1 MSASGEP
8 AARMEN
14 DMGADMINRG
24 LARTTERVPF
34 NDLTFQWREIAAD
47 VRRDIEGLFERS
59 AFSAGPYV
67 QAFEEEIAGYLGVK
81 HAIAVNSGTSALH
94 LATLAAKLGPGDEVL
109 VPSHTFIATLWGL
122 LYAGVTPV
130 LCDVDEATGTIDVA
144 DAQRR
149 VTSRTKAIIPV
160 HLYGQ
165 PADMTGV
172 MQLAARFGLKV
183 IEDNA
188 QGIGARWNNMA
199 LGTIGELGCFSF
211 YPGKNLGAA
220 GEAGLVVTNDAAL
233 AARVRSLS
241 NHGQRE
247 RYVHTEIGYNYR
259 MDGLQGLILS
269 HKLKRLDAWTA
280 RRKQLA
286 ERFRSGLAGL
296 PVEIPVVRHGDHVWH
311 LFVVRTP
318 RRDELR
324 EHLARANIETGLHY
338 PIPCH
343 RQTCLQHLQMDPDS
357 YPQSD
362 RWARELLSLPLFYGM
377 TDAQAD
383 HVIDTVYQFF
393 QSRGP
398 AGFTD
403 AGEKMSTNQLARV

>member
-1 MSASGEP
+1 MEKDMDADITNLAVAR
-8 AARMEN
+8 AA
-14 DMGADMINRG
+14 
-24 LARTTERVPF
+24 ERVPF

-47 VRRDIEGLFERS
+47 VRVDLEALFQRS
-59 AFSAGPYV
+59 AFSAGPFV
-67 QAFEEEIAGYLGVK
+67 QAFEEEIATYLGAG

-94 LATLAAKLGPGDEVL
+94 LATLAAGIGPGDEVL

-122 LYAGVTPV
+122 LYAGATPV
-130 LCDVDEATGTIDVA
+130 LCDVDEATATIDVA
-144 DAQRR
+144 DARR
-149 VTSRTKAIIPV
+149 RLTRRTKAIIPV

-172 MQLAARFGLKV
+172 VQLAERFGLKV

-188 QGIGARWNNMA
+188 QAIGARWKNA
-199 LGTIGELGCFSF
+199 QLGTIGDLGCFSF

-220 GEAGLVVTNDAAL
+220 GEGGLVVTNDAAL

-247 RYVHTEIGYNYR
+247 RYVHTELGFNYR

-280 RRKQLA
+280 RRRQLA
-286 ERFRSGLAGL
+286 ERLRAGLAGL
-296 PVEIPVVRHGDHVWH
+296 PLEVPTVRHGDHVWH

-318 RRDELR
+318 RREELR
-324 EHLARANIETGLHY
+324 EYLARANVETGLHY

-343 RQTCLQHLQMDPDS
+343 RQPCLQHLEMDRTS

-362 RWARELLSLPLFYGM
+362 RWTRELLSLPLFYGM

-383 HVIDTVYQFF
+383 RVISSIQHFF
-393 QSRGP
+393 QSRG
-398 AGFTD
+398 AG
-403 AGEKMSTNQLARV
+403 RVQAYRQANAN

>member
-241 NHGQRE
+241 NHGQR
-247 RYVHTEIGYNYR
+247 
-259 MDGLQGLILS
+259 
-269 HKLKRLDAWTA
+269 
-280 RRKQLA
+280 
-286 ERFRSGLAGL
+286 
-296 PVEIPVVRHGDHVWH
+296 
-311 LFVVRTP
+311 
-318 RRDELR
+318 
-324 EHLARANIETGLHY
+324 
-338 PIPCH
+338 
-343 RQTCLQHLQMDPDS
+343 
-357 YPQSD
+357 
-362 RWARELLSLPLFYGM
+362 
-377 TDAQAD
+377 
-383 HVIDTVYQFF
+383 
-393 QSRGP
+393 
-398 AGFTD
+398 
-403 AGEKMSTNQLARV
+403 